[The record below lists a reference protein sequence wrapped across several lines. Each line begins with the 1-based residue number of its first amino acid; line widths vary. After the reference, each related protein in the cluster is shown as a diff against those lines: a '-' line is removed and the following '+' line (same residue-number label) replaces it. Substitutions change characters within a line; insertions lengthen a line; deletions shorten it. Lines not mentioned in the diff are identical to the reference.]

1 MKKLLPPPLFI
12 SLSIV
17 VLFLFGLSVCTEQ
30 VKWTETESGTIHL
43 VTNEGGATL
52 GYASGSGV
60 AIVTSKGFAFKDL
73 NKNGMLDKYEDWRL
87 SVHQRASDLASK
99 MSVEQIA
106 GLMLYS
112 SHQAIPA
119 GGRGP
124 FGDTYDGKSFRES
137 GAKASD
143 LSDGQIKFLTEDKL
157 RHVLLTRVESAEV
170 AAQWNNNA
178 QALVEGLG
186 LGIPANNSSDP
197 RHRTRADSEY
207 NAGAG
212 GDISMW
218 PGSLGLAATF
228 DAELVKQFGD
238 VASKEYRALGIATAL
253 SPQIDL
259 STDPRWMRFNGTF
272 GEDPQLAAALARAYV
287 DGFQSSTGVSEIF
300 GGWGYQS
307 VNAMVKHWPGGGTGE
322 GGRDAHYGYGKYAVY
337 PGNKFEEHLIPFIN
351 GAFDLQGGT
360 AMASAV
366 MPYYTISYGQD
377 PNGDNVG
384 NAFSKYLI
392 TDLLRNTYGYKG
404 VVCTDWNIT
413 SDATAIN
420 VFMTGKS
427 WGVEDLSVAERHYRV
442 LMAGV
447 DQFGGNND
455 AGPVIEAYQMG
466 VEEHGEKFMRQRFE
480 ASAIRLLSNIFQVGL
495 FENPYLNIEKSREI
509 VGNPEFMKAGYDAQ
523 LKSVVMLKNKGDV
536 LPMDKNLTVYI
547 PKRVVPAR
555 RTFRGTMTE
564 ERLVDP
570 VSLDIVKKYFKI
582 TEKPEEADFAIVCI
596 ESPDSGGGYIIEDAK
611 SGEGNGYY
619 PISLQYE
626 PYTAALAREESM
638 AGGDPLEVLDNR
650 SYKGKSIKTANHKDL
665 SVIHATR
672 KSMGDKPVIVSIN
685 MSNPTV
691 VAEFEKAV
699 DGILVNFG
707 VQDQALMD
715 IISGAVEPS
724 GLLPLQMP
732 VNMATVESQHEDV
745 PHDME
750 PHIDSEG
757 NSYDFGYGL
766 NWSGKI
772 SDARTA
778 KYGNA
783 VSLGTVKK

>member
-1 MKKLLPPPLFI
+1 MKKLTTPPIFI
-12 SLSIV
+12 SLSIII
-17 VLFLFGLSVCTEQ
+17 LFLLGLSVCTQ
-30 VKWTETESGTIHL
+30 QAKWTETESGTIHI
-43 VTNEGGATL
+43 VSNDGGATL
-52 GYASGSGV
+52 GYAASSGV
-60 AIVTSKGFAFKDL
+60 TIVTNKGFAFKDL
-73 NKNGMLDKYEDWRL
+73 NKNGKLDKYEDWRL
-87 SVHQRASDLASK
+87 SVQQRARDLASI

-124 FGDTYDGKSFRES
+124 FGDTYGGKSFRES
-137 GAKASD
+137 GAKHSD
-143 LSDGQIKFLTEDKL
+143 LSDGQVKFLTDDKL
-157 RHVLLTRVESAEV
+157 RHVLITRVESPEV
-170 AAQWNNNA
+170 SAQWNNNA

-207 NAGAG
+207 NLGAG

-238 VASKEYRALGIATAL
+238 IASKEYRALGIATAL
-253 SPQIDL
+253 SPQVDL
-259 STDPRWMRFNGTF
+259 STDPRWMRFSGTF

-287 DGFQSSTGVSEIF
+287 DGFQSSTGESEVA
-300 GGWGYQS
+300 GGWGYHS

-337 PGNKFEEHLIPFIN
+337 PGNNFEAHLIPFIN
-351 GAFDLQGGT
+351 GAFDLHGGT
-360 AMASAV
+360 GMASAV
-366 MPYYTISYGQD
+366 MPYYTISYGQN
-377 PNGDNVG
+377 PNGENVG
-384 NAFSKYLI
+384 NGFSTYLI
-392 TDLLRNTYGYKG
+392 TDMLRNKYGYKG

-413 SDATAIN
+413 ADATAIN

-427 WGVEDLSVAERHYRV
+427 WGVEDLSVAERHYLV

-455 AGPVIEAYQMG
+455 AGPVVEAYQMG
-466 VEEHGEKFMRQRFE
+466 VEEHGEKAMRQRFE
-480 ASAIRLLSNIFQVGL
+480 DSAIRLLTNILQVGL
-495 FENPYLNIEKSREI
+495 FENPYLNVEKSEDI
-509 VGNPEFMKAGYDAQ
+509 VGNPEYMKAGYDAQ

-570 VSLDIVKKYFKI
+570 LSLDIVKKYFNI
-582 TEKPEEADFAIVCI
+582 TEQPEDADFALVCI
-596 ESPDSGGGYIIEDAK
+596 ESPDSGGGYIIENAK

-626 PYTAALAREESM
+626 PYTAKLAREESM

-650 SYKGKSIKTANHKDL
+650 SYQGKSIQTANYKDL
-665 SVIHATR
+665 SVIHAT
-672 KSMGDKPVIVSIN
+672 KKAMGDKPVIVSIN
-685 MSNPTV
+685 LSNPTV

-699 DGILVNFG
+699 DGIVVNFG
-707 VQDQALMD
+707 IQDQALMD
-715 IISGAVEPS
+715 IISGAAEPS
-724 GLLPLQMP
+724 GLMPLQMP
-732 VNMATVESQHEDV
+732 LNMATVESQHEDI
-745 PHDME
+745 PHDMKVY
-750 PHIDSEG
+750 IDSEG
-757 NSYDFGYGL
+757 NSYDFAYGL
-766 NWSGKI
+766 NWSGI
-772 SDARTA
+772 INDARTSQF
-778 KYGNA
+778 GNP
-783 VSLGTVKK
+783 VSVAE

>member
-1 MKKLLPPPLFI
+1 MKKLPPPPLFI

-17 VLFLFGLSVCTEQ
+17 ILFLLGLSACSDQ
-30 VKWTETESGTIHL
+30 IKWAETDSGTIHL

-52 GYASGSGV
+52 GYASSSGV
-60 AIVTSKGFAFKDL
+60 SILTNRGFAFKDL
-73 NKNGMLDKYEDWRL
+73 NKNGSLDQYEDWRL
-87 SVHQRASDLASK
+87 PVNLRANDLASK
-99 MSVEQIA
+99 MSIEQIA

-112 SHQAIPA
+112 RHQAIPA

-137 GAKASD
+137 GAEASD

-157 RHVLLTRVESAEV
+157 RHVLITRVESSEV

-228 DAELVKQFGD
+228 DAELIKQFGD
-238 VASKEYRALGIATAL
+238 IASKEYRALGIATAL
-253 SPQIDL
+253 SPQVDL

-287 DGFQSSTGVSEIF
+287 DGFQSSTEESEIA
-300 GGWGYQS
+300 GGWGYHS

-322 GGRDAHYGYGKYAVY
+322 GGRDAHYGYGKYGVY
-337 PGNKFEEHLIPFIN
+337 PGNNFEEHLIPFIN

-360 AMASAV
+360 KMASAV

-384 NAFSKYLI
+384 NAFSKYMI
-392 TDLLRNTYGYKG
+392 TDMLRNKYGYKG

-413 SDATAIN
+413 SDAMAIN

-466 VEEHGEKFMRQRFE
+466 VEEHGEKVMRQRFE
-480 ASAIRLLSNIFQVGL
+480 TSAVRLLTNIFQVGL
-495 FENPYLNIEKSREI
+495 FENPYLNVEESGAL
-509 VGNPEFMKAGYDAQ
+509 VGNPEFMKAGYEAQ
-523 LKSVVMLKNKGDV
+523 LKSVVMLKNKANV
-536 LPMDKNLTVYI
+536 LPLDKDLTVYI

-570 VSLDIVKKYFKI
+570 VSLDIVRKYFKI
-582 TEKPEEADFAIVCI
+582 TEKPEEANFAIVFI

-619 PISLQYE
+619 PISIQYE
-626 PYTAALAREESM
+626 PYTATLAREESI
-638 AGGDPLEVLDNR
+638 AGGDPLEVLNNR
-650 SYKGKSIKTANHKDL
+650 SYKGKSIKTANYKDL
-665 SVIHATR
+665 SVILAT
-672 KSMGDKPVIVSIN
+672 KKAIGDKPVIVSIN

-715 IISGAVEPS
+715 IISGTAEPS

-732 VNMATVESQHEDV
+732 INMATVESQDEDV

-750 PHIDSEG
+750 PYIDSEG
-757 NSYDFGYGL
+757 SSYDFRFGL

-772 SDARTA
+772 NDARTA
-778 KYGNA
+778 KFSNA
-783 VSLGTVKK
+783 VP